1 MTSAISRRGFLAA
14 AGTIVAA
21 RARPAAAQTPARRG
35 GKTPIIDSHV
45 HLKHGDAAKTEYSA
59 EAIIDV
65 MDRAGI
71 DRSVVFAMST
81 TTARSIVMAEQ
92 AVARYPERLIPYAYA
107 LPNYERPVIK
117 ELEAALGGGL
127 FRGIK
132 IHAGECTL
140 ADYVID
146 PVLRLAGRL
155 GVPCLIDVVG
165 RDAVAKR
172 LAQAFPE
179 TTLIFAHMGRY
190 KTNDPKLVDAFIQI
204 AAEHDKV
211 LLDLSGVDLVPKIAE
226 AVRKVGAGKLVWG
239 TDGPHPEP
247 DLVTYARSNLEKVT
261 QSPISPEEKDQI
273 LGGNIAR
280 LLRLTV

>member
-1 MTSAISRRGFLAA
+1 MTHAISRRRFLAA
-14 AGTIVAA
+14 AGATVASTTRLA
-21 RARPAAAQTPARRG
+21 DAQTAARRG
-35 GKTPIIDSHV
+35 RKVPIIDSHV

-59 EAIIDV
+59 EAIVEV

-71 DRSVVFAMST
+71 DKSVVFAMST
-81 TTARSIVMAEQ
+81 TTERSIAMAER
-92 AVARYPERLIPYAYA
+92 AVAKYPDRLIPYAYA

-117 ELEAALGGGL
+117 DLEAALTAGL

-146 PVLRLAGRL
+146 PVLKLAGRL
-155 GVPCLIDVVG
+155 GVPCLIDAVG

-179 TTLIFAHMGRY
+179 TTIIFAHMGRY

-226 AVRKVGAGKLVWG
+226 AVKKVGAGKLVWG
-239 TDGPHPEP
+239 TDGPHPDP
-247 DLVTYARSNLEKVT
+247 DLVTYARTNLEKVT
-261 QSPISPEEKDQI
+261 QSPISPEEKEQI

-280 LLRLTV
+280 LLKLTA

>member
-1 MTSAISRRGFLAA
+1 MTGTSTITRRRFLAAAAA
-14 AGTIVAA
+14 AGTIATGA
-21 RARPAAAQTPARRG
+21 RGSAAAVGRKA
-35 GKTPIIDSHV
+35 PIIDSHV

-81 TTARSIVMAEQ
+81 STARSIEMAE
-92 AVARYPERLIPYAYA
+92 AAAARYPGRLIPYVYA
-107 LPNYERPVIK
+107 LPSYERPVIK
-117 ELEAALGGGL
+117 ELEAALSGGL

-146 PVLRLAGRL
+146 PVLKLAGRL

-172 LAQAFPE
+172 LATAFPDC
-179 TTLIFAHMGRY
+179 TLIYAHMGRY
-190 KTNDPKLVDAFIQI
+190 RSTDPNLVDAFIKI
-204 AAEHDKV
+204 AEEHPNV
-211 LLDLSGVDLVPKIAE
+211 LLDLSGVDLVAKIGQ
-226 AVRKVGAGKLVWG
+226 AVRKLGAGKLVWG
-239 TDGPHPEP
+239 TDGPHPDP
-247 DLVTYARSNLEKVT
+247 DLVTYARSNLAKVT
-261 QSPISPEEKDQI
+261 GLDISQDQKDQI

-280 LLRLTV
+280 LLKLS

>member
-1 MTSAISRRGFLAA
+1 
-14 AGTIVAA
+14 
-21 RARPAAAQTPARRG
+21 
-35 GKTPIIDSHV
+35 
-45 HLKHGDAAKTEYSA
+45 
-59 EAIIDV
+59 

-71 DRSVVFAMST
+71 DKSVVFAMST
-81 TTARSIVMAEQ
+81 TTARSIAMAER
-92 AVARYPERLIPYAYA
+92 AVAQYPDRLIAYAYA

-117 ELEAALGGGL
+117 ELEAALAGGL

-146 PVLRLAGRL
+146 PVLTLAGRF

-179 TTLIFAHMGRY
+179 NTLIFAHMGRY

-226 AVRKVGAGKLVWG
+226 AVRKVGARKLVWG

-247 DLVTYARSNLEKVT
+247 DLVTYARSNVEKVT
-261 QSPISPEEKDQI
+261 QSPITQKEKDQI

-280 LLRLTV
+280 LLRLGV